1 MARASEKKTLFPQI
15 VKQFLNNFRQRKIV
29 ETFNISSSTV
39 HNIKRLRESGEISVR
54 KGSSQKSVLDACEF
68 RALRQHCIKNIHDS
82 VMEITVWSQS
92 ATFPESFVR
101 EHSSLCHPQMQI
113 KAPSCKE
120 AIQHL
125 LQQHSFVTE
134 GAELACLQFR
144 PFTN

>member
-1 MARASEKKTLFPQI
+1 MWRLLTSHHLQCITSKDSENLGKSLSARGQ
-15 VKQFLNNFRQRKIV
+15 
-29 ETFNISSSTV
+29 
-39 HNIKRLRESGEISVR
+39 G
-54 KGSSQKSVLDACEF
+54 QKSVLDACEF

-134 GAELACLQFR
+134 GADTSLPAVQAFHQLKTFR
-144 PFTN
+144 MFHQEMKNTTKRA